1 MWPIADWLL
10 GVITIDKRLVSWAGC
25 FRFWVRVLSLCMVWP
40 LPICIFS
47 LSSSLNMW
55 VKFSIQLNS
64 KVLQIKGVCAG
75 SWFVFLVKTTID
87 ETTYLFK
94 IFFLQFIN
102 ITNHLLMAKISL
114 FWFWE
119 RHPLKPYNGCEFPK
133 IYRTFDTCGLRT
145 LGHSLLFL

>member
-1 MWPIADWLL
+1 MFGFLGWLL
-10 GVITIDKRLVSWAGC
+10 QVLGQSSVFVYGLAIAHLYIQSFILVKYVSK
-25 FRFWVRVLSLCMVWP
+25 
-40 LPICIFS
+40 I
-47 LSSSLNMW
+47 
-55 VKFSIQLNS
+55 LNS

-75 SWFVFLVKTTID
+75 SWFVFLVKMTID

-94 IFFLQFIN
+94 IFFLQFIS
-102 ITNHLLMAKISL
+102 ITNHLLMAIISL